1 MALLVIS
8 YFELE
13 GEKSVNQY
21 SELLVFFHLVILL
34 DNKVWLRLDLA
45 SILYILNF
53 THVLLTGLYLK
64 KKGRDVN
71 VDIDEW

>member
-1 MALLVIS
+1 MALLVTS

-21 SELLVFFHLVILL
+21 SELLVFFHLVTLL
-34 DNKVWLRLDLA
+34 DNKVWLRSDLV

-53 THVLLTGLYLK
+53 TRVLLTGLYFK
-64 KKGRDVN
+64 KKR
-71 VDIDEW
+71 ERCKC